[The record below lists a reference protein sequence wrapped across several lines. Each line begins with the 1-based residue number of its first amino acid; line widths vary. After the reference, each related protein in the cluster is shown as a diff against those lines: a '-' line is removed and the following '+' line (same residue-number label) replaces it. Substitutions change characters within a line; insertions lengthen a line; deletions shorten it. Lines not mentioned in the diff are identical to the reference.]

1 MTAQGIVIDCERFF
15 CSEYFYH
22 LTGLDGKEFLKRLR
36 LQKLDVQRRGHV
48 RKSDEIKKGLRIC
61 TVGCNKDCPYMCCSE
76 DYSCQEVIVSDALA
90 LIEQL
95 EAQLAKRDNLIDV
108 LED

>member
-1 MTAQGIVIDCERFF
+1 MKKTE
-15 CSEYFYH
+15 
-22 LTGLDGKEFLKRLR
+22 
-36 LQKLDVQRRGHV
+36 
-48 RKSDEIKKGLRIC
+48 EIKKGLRIC
-61 TVGCNKDCPYMCCSE
+61 AVGCNQDCPYIGCTE

-90 LIEQL
+90 YIEQL